1 MSCSFIVT
9 HMWCSSFHGLLLPLF
24 EFINS
29 RLEQNK
35 RNRNGAET
43 VQGVLNCWCCL
54 TFLSTWGWYAEP
66 TRQCRVS
73 SCIPH
78 ESVNDNIFPSVEI
91 EFHFFACL
99 PLRRRQHRVSIW
111 TRTDKDRSQDRC
123 SWLEDDR
130 WCLLHSSQA
139 FDTTGSSNYVGDTTE
154 NLNVRIIC
162 KWAVDPSTDAHSC
175 MHSKL
180 FTNFAGNSII

>member
-1 MSCSFIVT
+1 MSRSFIVT

-139 FDTTGSSNYVGDTTE
+139 LDHQIMLATLQKTWTWELSVNGLWILALTHIHVCTANYLQTLQG
-154 NLNVRIIC
+154 IQ
-162 KWAVDPSTDAHSC
+162 
-175 MHSKL
+175 
-180 FTNFAGNSII
+180 